1 VTLKFIF
8 ANHDQRVN
16 VEIATDLS
24 AKIGEVKAALLGLW
38 PAGERATAHLPTH
51 TSVTAHLPTHTS
63 VTPCCLIPDVPAVE
77 DSSRVRLIC
86 MGLGALNENKTLKD
100 CRVPAFS
107 THPTPVNVSIRP
119 ADIPAPPSKEGDR
132 SAVFNCATVL
142 T

>member
-38 PAGERATAHLPTH
+38 PAGERA
-51 TSVTAHLPTHTS
+51 TAHLPTHTS